1 MYVRDGCPH
10 CADAKAYL
18 PGFGAE
24 RPWLR
29 ILYRPVDSDPAAR
42 ADLGRHSRAAG
53 VWPPGVP
60 TFVIDGRVLVGF
72 GTAADTGPA
81 LAELVAHRAPAAAL
95 APDGRPASPAD
106 RATSVQSRWLGTV
119 SAERLGLPL
128 FTLALGLLD
137 GFNPCAMWVL
147 LFLLSL
153 LVHLRDR
160 RRMAW
165 IAGTFVLVSGA
176 VYYAFMAAWLNLFLL
191 VGFSSAVRWTLAL
204 LALAIGAINV
214 KDYFAFGRGVSL
226 RIPAAARPGL
236 YRRMRA
242 ILQARSLLPALAGV
256 AALALIVNIIEIL
269 CTAGLPAIYTAVL
282 AQQELSAAARHGYL
296 LLYIAGYIADDSL
309 LVATAVIALGSH
321 RLTERAG
328 RWLKLA
334 SGLIMLALGLV
345 LAFRP
350 QWLT

>member
-1 MYVRDGCPH
+1 VPNG
-10 CADAKAYL
+10 
-18 PGFGAE
+18 G
-24 RPWLR
+24 
-29 ILYRPVDSDPAAR
+29 
-42 ADLGRHSRAAG
+42 LGR
-53 VWPPGVP
+53 
-60 TFVIDGRVLVGF
+60 VG
-72 GTAADTGPA
+72 
-81 LAELVAHRAPAAAL
+81 AP
-95 APDGRPASPAD
+95 
-106 RATSVQSRWLGTV
+106 
-119 SAERLGLPL
+119 RLGLPL

-160 RRMAW
+160 PRMAW

-204 LALAIGAINV
+204 AALAIGAINV

-226 RIPAAARPGL
+226 RIPDAAKPGL

-242 ILQARSLLPALAGV
+242 LLQARSLLPALAGV
-256 AALALIVNIIEIL
+256 AALALIVNVIEIL
-269 CTAGLPAIYTAVL
+269 CTAGLPALYTAVL
-282 AQQELSAAARHGYL
+282 AQQELPSAARHGYL
-296 LLYIAGYIADDSL
+296 LLYIAGYIADDAL

-334 SGLIMLALGLV
+334 SGLVMLALGLV

-350 QWLT
+350 HWLT